1 MSQFYVP
8 QDTTALALGA
18 DAVANALRGEGVE
31 PTRNGSRGLFWL
43 EPLLEIENDGERI
56 GFGPVTADD
65 IPAILEALAIL
76 HVFHGSITKTM
87 NLL

>member
-18 DAVANALRGEGVE
+18 DAVANALRDEGVE

-43 EPLLEIENDGERI
+43 EPLLEVASDAGRI
-56 GFGPVTADD
+56 GFGPVAAND
-65 IPAILEALAIL
+65 IPAILAALANDPSEHPL
-76 HVFHGSITKTM
+76 YLG
-87 NLL
+87 